1 MNGVVLVF
9 ACFLA
14 GWMLTSWWA
23 GALKAAKPL
32 ELWVIWAALP
42 ALVLV
47 KMPTVPLGHEAIV
60 PIAGAWA
67 VAAVAAAAVLIAAR
81 VFDWDALTTGALML
95 VVPLGNT
102 GFLGIAATR
111 ALLGEDHVA
120 LALTYDQLG
129 TFLLLVTY
137 GTVIASRYGTA
148 ESGAWVMV
156 RKVITFP
163 PFIALVVSIALRHWH
178 LSQSMND
185 VLSAVGKTVS
195 YCAMLAL
202 GLRFR
207 LAVTRKLAGPAAI
220 GIATRMI
227 VVPAFVMVA
236 AYLLGDAHSVS
247 WEATQLQ
254 AAMPPM
260 IVAGLLAASSGLNAE
275 ASTFVVGTGT
285 ILSFA
290 TLPVAAALI
299 N

>member
-1 MNGVVLVF
+1 MF

-14 GWMLTSWWA
+14 GWALTSWWGTA
-23 GALKAAKPL
+23 MRAARPL
-32 ELWVIWAALP
+32 ELWVIWAGLP

-47 KMPTVPLGHEAIV
+47 KMPTVPLGHEAVV
-60 PIAGAWA
+60 PVAGAWA
-67 VAAVAAAAVLIAAR
+67 VAMVAAALVLIAAR
-81 VFDWDALTTGALML
+81 MLDWDTLTTGALLL

-148 ESGAWVMV
+148 ESGVGVMV
-156 RKVITFP
+156 RKVVTFP
-163 PFIALVVSIALRHWH
+163 PFIALVASIALRHWH
-178 LSQSMND
+178 LSSTLND
-185 VLSAVGKTVS
+185 LLSHIGKTVS
-195 YCAMLAL
+195 YAAMLAL

-207 LAVTRKLAGPAAI
+207 LAVTRKLAVPATI
-220 GIATRMI
+220 GIAVRMV
-227 VVPAFVMVA
+227 VVPALVIVIA
-236 AYLLGDAHSVS
+236 LVLGDAHSTA

-260 IVAGLLAASSGLNAE
+260 IVAGLLAVSSGLNAE

-290 TLPVAAALI
+290 TLPLVAAI
-299 N
+299 IK